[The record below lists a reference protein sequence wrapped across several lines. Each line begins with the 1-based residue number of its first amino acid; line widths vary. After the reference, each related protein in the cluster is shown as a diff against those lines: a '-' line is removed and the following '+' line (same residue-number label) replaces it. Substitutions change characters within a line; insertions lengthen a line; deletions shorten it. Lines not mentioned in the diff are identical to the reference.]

1 MVSDDVQEPAYLF
14 DEARRLRTPT
24 AAAVAGIIFAVL
36 FVTSAALI
44 RSGFPTAPVRTLLTP
59 ALDRIDPGR
68 VRSGLSLLPFA
79 GIAFLW
85 FIGVVRTQFGKHEDQ
100 LFATVFLG
108 TGLLLVATLLMAA
121 AIGAAVL
128 DQNVGRAAVDG
139 SAVRI
144 ASNTLY
150 NLLYVIAPKLAG
162 GFVLVTTN
170 VMTRARIIP
179 RWLSAIGV
187 LVGLTM
193 FVLVDRVGWSVYA
206 LPLWVLCISGFILRS
221 EWQVHRAAGRPT
233 QAE

>member
-1 MVSDDVQEPAYLF
+1 MSDGAEQPAYVF

-59 ALDRIDPGR
+59 AVERIDPGR
-68 VRSGLSLLPFA
+68 VRVGLQLLPFA

-85 FIGVVRTQFGKHEDQ
+85 FIGVVRTRFGRHEDQ

-108 TGLLLVATLLMAA
+108 TGLLLVAILLVAA

-128 DQNVGRAAVDG
+128 DENVGRRAVDG

-144 ASNTLY
+144 VVQHPLQPA
-150 NLLYVIAPKLAG
+150 VRHRPQARRR
-162 GFVLVTTN
+162 V
-170 VMTRARIIP
+170 RARHHQRHDACP
-179 RWLSAIGV
+179 GDPAGSASSGS
-187 LVGLTM
+187 
-193 FVLVDRVGWSVYA
+193 WSA
-206 LPLWVLCISGFILRS
+206 
-221 EWQVHRAAGRPT
+221 
-233 QAE
+233 

>member
-1 MVSDDVQEPAYLF
+1 MSDGAEQPAYVF

-59 ALDRIDPGR
+59 AVERIDPGR
-68 VRSGLSLLPFA
+68 VRAGLQLLPFA

-85 FIGVVRTQFGKHEDQ
+85 FIGVVRTRFGRHEDQ

-108 TGLLLVATLLMAA
+108 TGLLLVAILLVAA

-128 DQNVGRAAVDG
+128 DQNVGRRAVDG

-170 VMTRARIIP
+170 VMTRVGVIP
-179 RWLSAIGV
+179 RWLSVIGV

-193 FVLVDRVGWSVYA
+193 FFLVDRVGWSVYA
-206 LPLWVLCISGFILRS
+206 LPIWVLCISGFILRG
-221 EWQVHRAAGRPT
+221 EWQGRTAAAP
-233 QAE
+233 QAG